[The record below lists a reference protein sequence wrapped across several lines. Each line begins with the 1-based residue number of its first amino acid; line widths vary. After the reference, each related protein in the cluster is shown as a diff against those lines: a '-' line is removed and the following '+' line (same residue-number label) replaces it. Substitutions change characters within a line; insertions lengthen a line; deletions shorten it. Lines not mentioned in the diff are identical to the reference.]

1 VQWLT
6 HRRGTLALI
15 AFAAQLLLPLS
26 MIVIASHFGFGGCPR
41 SAAVNAE
48 ADRFDRFV
56 TFIDLGLLITVT
68 VALFWLSAGRWHRY
82 RWLIITLV
90 PALALAGLT
99 RWLSGLETLSLCNAF
114 LLP

>member
-1 VQWLT
+1 MRFQ
-6 HRRGTLALI
+6 RRQSYWTAKT
-15 AFAAQLLLPLS
+15 
-26 MIVIASHFGFGGCPR
+26 
-41 SAAVNAE
+41 N
-48 ADRFDRFV
+48 RFV